1 MAVGMKMRFAKKL
14 RLQLDPLYE
23 ATSEVAKQNLDFE
36 VGHSNIKE
44 FEDVLLSFSHMK
56 ESLKASLEQQWE
68 AEHMQKEQIA
78 ALAHDL
84 KTPLTVIQGNADLI
98 SETELDEEQRLY
110 AEYISSSSEQM
121 QLYIRTLID
130 ISRAASGYQL
140 HMEDIDVLSY
150 VEQLRGQID
159 ALCQTKKIG
168 LQMELEH
175 LPDVLSADKLLLE
188 RAIMNVI
195 NNAMDYSP
203 QDSSIHIS
211 IIGGKQHLK
220 ITVTDAGPGFSQED
234 LLHAKEQFYMA
245 DHSRSSNMHFG
256 MGLFIT
262 KSIVQQHGG
271 QLDLYYDSFTTHD
284 SIGVK
289 RKLRF
294 RSFNGYLKEE
304 ERNVRPAE
312 HNEILELLKQ
322 CTNCRDQLLIMLL
335 AETGYRIGEI
345 LGVDYTRD
353 IDYERHTI
361 RVFFR
366 DDNENRARAKN
377 AAYRKAKISDATF
390 QFLLFYLSKYRELLQ
405 HQQMLFVNIEGETKG
420 KALQV
425 DAVYRMLERMEKK
438 TGIHTTP
445 HMLRRYFGNM
455 RRDAGWPLEMI
466 SEAYGHKHTDT
477 TIKYLNIVDDQLM
490 EASDQYYAKHSV
502 LYDVEKLL

>member
-1 MAVGMKMRFAKKL
+1 MATILAVDDEQPILELIKNGLQKDGHMVTGYVSAEQVPLNHLNRYDLIILDIMMPGIDGFSFCEKIRSMVDCPILFLTAKTMENDITFGLGLGADDYLTKPFRIPEL
-14 RLQLDPLYE
+14 RARVNAHIRREQRERHSSLNFERIKIDLSSKTVRLQLDPLYE

-44 FEDVLLSFSHMK
+44 FEDVLLSFSRMK

-121 QLYIRTLID
+121 QLYIQMLID
-130 ISRAASGYQL
+130 LSRAATGYQL
-140 HMEDIDVLSY
+140 HMEDIAVLAY
-150 VEQLRGQID
+150 VEQLLGQID

-195 NNAMDYSP
+195 NNALDYSP

-220 ITVTDAGPGFSQED
+220 ITVTDAGPGFLQED
-234 LLHAKEQFYMA
+234 LLHAEEQFYMA
-245 DHSRSSNMHFG
+245 DHSRSSNLHFG

-271 QLDLYYDSFTTHD
+271 QLDLSN
-284 SIGVK
+284 S
-289 RKLRF
+289 
-294 RSFNGYLKEE
+294 E
-304 ERNVRPAE
+304 
-312 HNEILELLKQ
+312 
-322 CTNCRDQLLIMLL
+322 
-335 AETGYRIGEI
+335 
-345 LGVDYTRD
+345 
-353 IDYERHTI
+353 
-361 RVFFR
+361 
-366 DDNENRARAKN
+366 
-377 AAYRKAKISDATF
+377 
-390 QFLLFYLSKYRELLQ
+390 
-405 HQQMLFVNIEGETKG
+405 
-420 KALQV
+420 
-425 DAVYRMLERMEKK
+425 K
-438 TGIHTTP
+438 TGGAQVT
-445 HMLRRYFGNM
+445 
-455 RRDAGWPLEMI
+455 I
-466 SEAYGHKHTDT
+466 SIPY
-477 TIKYLNIVDDQLM
+477 
-490 EASDQYYAKHSV
+490 
-502 LYDVEKLL
+502 

>member
-1 MAVGMKMRFAKKL
+1 MRYATTGVIDQNLKKRYLLVTRENEYVVLQYYIGAQYTNEWMNMHLPSPDILLIILIAAGGIFVCLFLTTRFTKKL
-14 RLQLDPLYE
+14 RLQLEPLYE

-150 VEQLRGQID
+150 VVQLRGQID

-175 LPDVLSADKLLLE
+175 LPDVLSVDKLLLE

-195 NNAMDYSP
+195 NNALDYSP

-211 IIGGKQHLK
+211 IISGKQHLK

-234 LLHAKEQFYMA
+234 LLHAEEQFYMA
-245 DHSRSSNMHFG
+245 DHSRSSNLHFG

-271 QLDLYYDSFTTHD
+271 QL
-284 SIGVK
+284 V
-289 RKLRF
+289 
-294 RSFNGYLKEE
+294 
-304 ERNVRPAE
+304 
-312 HNEILELLKQ
+312 
-322 CTNCRDQLLIMLL
+322 
-335 AETGYRIGEI
+335 
-345 LGVDYTRD
+345 
-353 IDYERHTI
+353 
-361 RVFFR
+361 
-366 DDNENRARAKN
+366 
-377 AAYRKAKISDATF
+377 
-390 QFLLFYLSKYRELLQ
+390 LSNSE
-405 HQQMLFVNIEGETKG
+405 
-420 KALQV
+420 
-425 DAVYRMLERMEKK
+425 K
-438 TGIHTTP
+438 TG
-445 HMLRRYFGNM
+445 G
-455 RRDAGWPLEMI
+455 AQV
-466 SEAYGHKHTDT
+466 
-477 TIKYLNIVDDQLM
+477 TILIPY
-490 EASDQYYAKHSV
+490 
-502 LYDVEKLL
+502 

>member
-1 MAVGMKMRFAKKL
+1 MLLDKSYQIIETTLDEGELEHAMRYATTGVIDQNLKKRYLLVTRENEYVVLQYYIGAQYTNEWMNTHLPSPDILLIILIAAGGIFVCLFLTTRFANKF
-14 RLQLDPLYE
+14 RLQLDPMYE
-23 ATSEVAKQNLDFE
+23 STSEVAKQNLDFE

-211 IIGGKQHLK
+211 KIGGKQHLK

-234 LLHAKEQFYMA
+234 LLHAKEQIYMA

-271 QLDLYYDSFTTHD
+271 QLDLSN
-284 SIGVK
+284 S
-289 RKLRF
+289 
-294 RSFNGYLKEE
+294 E
-304 ERNVRPAE
+304 
-312 HNEILELLKQ
+312 
-322 CTNCRDQLLIMLL
+322 
-335 AETGYRIGEI
+335 
-345 LGVDYTRD
+345 
-353 IDYERHTI
+353 
-361 RVFFR
+361 
-366 DDNENRARAKN
+366 
-377 AAYRKAKISDATF
+377 
-390 QFLLFYLSKYRELLQ
+390 
-405 HQQMLFVNIEGETKG
+405 
-420 KALQV
+420 
-425 DAVYRMLERMEKK
+425 K
-438 TGIHTTP
+438 TGGAQVT
-445 HMLRRYFGNM
+445 
-455 RRDAGWPLEMI
+455 I
-466 SEAYGHKHTDT
+466 SIPY
-477 TIKYLNIVDDQLM
+477 
-490 EASDQYYAKHSV
+490 
-502 LYDVEKLL
+502 